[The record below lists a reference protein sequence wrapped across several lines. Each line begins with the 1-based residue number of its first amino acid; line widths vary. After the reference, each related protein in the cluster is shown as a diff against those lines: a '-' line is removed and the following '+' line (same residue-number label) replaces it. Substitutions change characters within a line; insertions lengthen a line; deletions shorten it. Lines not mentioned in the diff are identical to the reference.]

1 MDEKTFRIYLQNE
14 HDKALQELVKNKAFR
29 FYAAELMGYCKT
41 FENAFD
47 EKGNVAAFQNGKQAV
62 GQKIFND
69 IMMVSPE
76 AYVQMCKDENEKLAL
91 RNQMGPKKKEEKED
105 A

>member
-1 MDEKTFRIYLQNE
+1 MDQKTFRAYIQAE
-14 HDKALQELVKNKAFR
+14 HDKALEELVKNKYFR
-29 FYAAELMGYCKT
+29 FYAAELMGFCKT

-91 RNQMGPKKKEEKED
+91 RNQMTPKKKEDEED